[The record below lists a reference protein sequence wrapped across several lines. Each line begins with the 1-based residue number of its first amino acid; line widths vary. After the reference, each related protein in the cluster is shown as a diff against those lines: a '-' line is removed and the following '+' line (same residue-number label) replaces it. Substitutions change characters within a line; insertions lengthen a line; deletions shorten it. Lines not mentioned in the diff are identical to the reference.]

1 MIVIGGKKAPL
12 GLSYVAN
19 YFLMVLRDVHEIM
32 SCDFLL
38 ASVILQIVTN
48 DFFDGVAWRSRNSV
62 V

>member
-19 YFLMVLRDVHEIM
+19 YFLMVLRDVHEM